1 VAVGTSSGGVT
12 RRSVALGAALL
23 FLNASLTF
31 ENVWP
36 TPAITWRGGL
46 SLELAISVLVMALIA
61 RGRPAASKTLGWF
74 SAVWTLLVAGR
85 YAEVTAPALYGRDVN
100 LYWDLRLIPDVV
112 AMATRVAPL
121 WLLVSSTVA
130 AASIL
135 AVLYFLVRSAWRSI
149 LAAMREPPH
158 CGSRIADRGFAGG
171 TSTEGRSADRAFA
184 VHSTFRHLQ
193 SAMTLR
199 RVLIAASAAALIG
212 VSAERLAGMNAD
224 ESKFAAPVTLT
235 YARQLRFVV
244 EAVARWS
251 PLADSPVIDSD
262 LSRVRGA
269 DVLLVFIESYGAV
282 SFEHHDIAQALA
294 GAWARLDAAVRG
306 GKRNVVSAYVES
318 PTFGG
323 SSWLAHLS
331 LLSGVEVRDAR
342 TNARLMTER
351 RDTLVRLFAR
361 RGFRTVAVMP
371 GLRQR
376 WPEGVFY
383 GFDDVYGADRLAYRG
398 PEFGWF
404 AIPDQYSLERLD
416 ALEVSRSPRPP
427 LFVFFPTLTT
437 HFPFNPTPPYQP
449 DWPRIASDRPFD
461 GPEIVRAYAREPDWM
476 NFTPGYIGALS
487 YEFDTLAGCLQRNV
501 DRDLVMIL
509 LGDHQPPALVS
520 GEGAVWDV
528 PVHVISGRE
537 PILERLLMRGFRR
550 GLTPNPPAVARMH
563 ALLPILLEAFGD
575 RQ

>member
-1 VAVGTSSGGVT
+1 MT
-12 RRSVALGAALL
+12 RRAIALVIAAF
-23 FLNASLTF
+23 FLNASISF
-31 ENVWP
+31 ENIWP
-36 TPAITWRGGL
+36 TPAIRWHGAL
-46 SLELAISVLVMALIA
+46 SIELAMAVLLIA
-61 RGRPAASKTLGWF
+61 TVARRAGPAASNAAGWL
-74 SAVWTLLVAGR
+74 SGVWTVLVLGR

-121 WLLVSSTVA
+121 WLLVSSTAA
-130 AASIL
+130 AASVL
-135 AVLYFLVRSAWRSI
+135 AILYFLERSAWRMI
-149 LAAMREPPH
+149 V
-158 CGSRIADRGFAGG
+158 D
-171 TSTEGRSADRAFA
+171 
-184 VHSTFRHLQ
+184 
-193 SAMTLR
+193 AMTDRRLR
-199 RVLIAASAAALIG
+199 RVLIAAAAAALVG
-212 VSAERLAGMNAD
+212 ASAERLAGRNA
-224 ESKFAAPVTLT
+224 EASKFAAPVTLT

-244 EAVARWS
+244 EAISGSSRVV
-251 PLADSPVIDSD
+251 DSPAIDSD

-269 DVLLVFIESYGAV
+269 DVLLVFVESYGAV
-282 SFEHHDIAQALA
+282 SFEHPDIAQALTGARA
-294 GAWARLDAAVRG
+294 GLDAAVRG
-306 GKRNVVSAYVES
+306 GKRDVVSAYVES

-331 LLSGVEVRDAR
+331 LLSGIEVRDPR

-361 RGFRTVAVMP
+361 RGFRTVALMP

-383 GFDDVYGADRLAYRG
+383 GFDEVYGADRLAYRG

-416 ALEVSRSPRPP
+416 ALEASRSPRPP

-449 DWPRIASDRPFD
+449 DWRRIASDRPFD

-476 NFTPGYIGALS
+476 NFTPGYIGAMS
-487 YEFDTLAGCLQRNV
+487 YEFDTLAGYLQRNV
-501 DRDLVMIL
+501 DRDFVMIL

-520 GEGAVWDV
+520 GEGATWDV
-528 PVHVISGRE
+528 PVHVITSRA
-537 PILERLLMRGFRR
+537 PVLETLLTRGFRR
-550 GLTPNPPAVARMH
+550 GLIPDPPAVARMH